1 MAAPELPSLDVLASI
16 PDPAGDTASRTMPAP
31 VVPPLP
37 SLTRAER
44 RRRAILY
51 AVLSLSWIGGVVWY
65 SEPRDDMGNAGAI
78 APIAIWTLAS
88 AGALALALFPRRRG
102 LPPGIRALQLV
113 LAGIPV
119 LFVVSVLIV
128 SAGVPAAPFS
138 LRWRGGGACMT
149 ISSLMG
155 IGPLLFASLA
165 LQGSFLSAPIVRG
178 AAVGILCGLFGAIGM
193 HAVCPCAVRSHLLLG
208 HGTPILLLA
217 LVGGALGALRGRA

>member
-1 MAAPELPSLDVLASI
+1 MAAPELPSLDVLATI
-16 PDPAGDTASRTMPAP
+16 PDPAADTAARTMPAP

-51 AVLSLSWIGGVVWY
+51 AVLSLSWIGGVIWY
-65 SEPRDDMGNAGAI
+65 AEPREDMGNAGAI
-78 APIAIWTLAS
+78 A
-88 AGALALALFPRRRG
+88 
-102 LPPGIRALQLV
+102 
-113 LAGIPV
+113 GIPI
-119 LFVVSVLIV
+119 LFVISVLIV

-138 LRWRGGGACMT
+138 LRWHGGGACMT

-155 IGPLLFASLA
+155 VGPLLFASLA

-208 HGTPILLLA
+208 HGAPILLLA
-217 LVGGALGALRGRA
+217 LLGGALGALRGRA